1 MTDENTN
8 AQRENDFPKI
18 SRPALRA
25 LNGAGYF
32 RLEQLTQARK
42 TELSRLHGMGPKA
55 LGILEQALA
64 EKGLAFKDE

>member
-1 MTDENTN
+1 MTDENSK
-8 AQRENDFPKI
+8 AQGESDFPKI

-32 RLEQLTQARK
+32 SLGQLTQARK
-42 TELSRLHGMGPKA
+42 TELSQLHGMGPKA

-64 EKGLAFKDE
+64 EKGMVFKDA